1 MYFNSNSGK
10 HLALE
15 ERRIILK
22 GNEAGADKAAIARTI
37 GKDKSTIGKE
47 IKKTQDLCT

>member
-10 HLALE
+10 YLTLE

-22 GNEAGADKAAIARTI
+22 GIEAGAGKAAIAKTI
-37 GKDKSTIGKE
+37 GKDKSSIGKE
-47 IKKTQDLCT
+47 I